1 MEQQPAKMDMAK
13 VQEIN
18 KVKYALPTNLN
29 IVERRTNKVNFADQN
44 AYSSTSGNEV
54 VIRLQASTDYV
65 YGKNSYLVFEVSG
78 SADAPDGSVG
88 FNKNTA
94 MNLFDR
100 VLYEDRSGSEL
111 CRNDKLNNYC
121 AQVLPLHHS
130 SECARTLIANGG
142 QYENYDQIYDAG
154 GIPTAGVFGK
164 NGDVANYEIIN
175 AGGNATALTVII
187 PMRHILGVFNQETLI
202 PSMLISG
209 SLIRLQLSRATDALE
224 NIGASTVATD
234 AGANYTL
241 SNVRVVCDS
250 LALTPVVQKNL
261 MEQSQSSG
269 GLDFVYET
277 EYYQSGNVS
286 AGANSFNLQ
295 INKAVSRCQKL
306 YWSNR
311 AVGTP
316 SSVTKDNSGSVKFN
330 LSQLDYRLGD
340 LFFPQRVITLPST
353 AGATP
358 EKNGAEFY
366 ENTLQSIH
374 RMKTNVDPPAVSKNI
389 WCTGGTALNATAGDN
404 DNNGRTVHCQSFE
417 MSSVLEYSGLAI
429 NNSRTLEARINFIN
443 SEVPT
448 DPIPAQGQVIDAW
461 ICYLK
466 LAKCNQLRAVIKE

>member
-44 AYSSTSGNEV
+44 VYSSASGNEV

-65 YGKNSYLVFEVSG
+65 YGKNSYLIFEVSAVG
-78 SADAPDGSVG
+78 ADQPVG
-88 FNKNTA
+88 FDKNTA

-100 VLYEDRSGSEL
+100 VLYEDRSGAEL

-121 AQVLPLHHS
+121 AQVLPLHYS
-130 SECARTLIANGG
+130 SECAKTLIANGG
-142 QYENYDQIYDAG
+142 QYENFDQIYLGNGVPD
-154 GIPTAGVFGK
+154 PSVFGK
-164 NGDVANYEIIN
+164 NGQVTNYDVQAS
-175 AGGNATALTVII
+175 ALTVII

-202 PSMLISG
+202 PSMLVSG
-209 SLIRLQLSRATDALE
+209 SLIRLQLARSDVALE
-224 NIGASTVATD
+224 SVDPSNPTTVNATS
-234 AGANYTL
+234 YTL

-261 MEQSQSSG
+261 MEQSQVGG

-277 EYYQSGNVS
+277 EYYQSGNVT
-286 AGANSFNLQ
+286 AGASSFNLQ

-306 YWSNR
+306 YWSSR
-311 AVGTP
+311 ATTTAESNALINTGTCQLN
-316 SSVTKDNSGSVKFN
+316 T
-330 LSQLDYRLGD
+330 SQLDYRLGD
-340 LFFPQRVITLPST
+340 LFFPQRVISLPST
-353 AGATP
+353 AGASP
-358 EKNGAEFY
+358 QKNGAEFY

-389 WCTGGTALNATAGDN
+389 WCTGGTTLSNIPANNNN
-404 DNNGRTVHCQSFE
+404 DGRAVHCQSFE

-429 NNSRTLEARINFIN
+429 NNSRTLEARINFSN
-443 SEVPT
+443 SDAP
-448 DPIPAQGQVIDAW
+448 QVIDAW

>member
-1 MEQQPAKMDMAK
+1 MEQSQPTKMDMAK

-44 AYSSTSGNEV
+44 VYSSNSGNEV

-65 YGKNSYLVFEVSG
+65 YGKNSYLIFEVIG
-78 SADAPDGSVG
+78 SANAPDGSVG

-100 VLYEDRSGSEL
+100 VLYEDRSGAEL

-121 AQVLPLHHS
+121 AQVLPLHYS

-142 QYENYDQIYDAG
+142 QYENFDQIYDAG

-164 NGDVANYEIIN
+164 NGAVGNYEIIN
-175 AGGNATALTVII
+175 ADPNNATALTVII

-209 SLIRLQLSRATDALE
+209 SLIRLQLARATDSLE
-224 NIGASTVATD
+224 NIGAATD
-234 AGANYTL
+234 ATDAQLNYTL

-261 MEQSQSSG
+261 MEASQAGG

-306 YWSNR
+306 YWSSR
-311 AVGTP
+311 AVRTK
-316 SSVTKDNSGSVKFN
+316 SKVTKDNVGTCQLN
-330 LSQLDYRLGD
+330 TSQLDYRLGD
-340 LFFPQRVITLPST
+340 LFFPQRVISLPST
-353 AGATP
+353 ANATP
-358 EKNGAEFY
+358 QKNGAEFY

-389 WCTGGTALNATAGDN
+389 WCTGGTALVDSDANN
-404 DNNGRTVHCQSFE
+404 NNNGRAVHCQSFE

-429 NNSRTLEARINFIN
+429 NNSRTLEARINFSN
-443 SEVPT
+443 SL
-448 DPIPAQGQVIDAW
+448 DGQVIDAW

-466 LAKCNQLRAVIKE
+466 LAKCNQMRAIIKE

>member
-1 MEQQPAKMDMAK
+1 MEQSQPAKMDMAK

-44 AYSSTSGNEV
+44 VYSSTSGNEV

-65 YGKNSYLVFEVSG
+65 YGKNSYLIFEVSG
-78 SADAPDGSVG
+78 NANAPDGSIG

-100 VLYEDRSGSEL
+100 VLYEDRSGAEL

-121 AQVLPLHHS
+121 AQVLPLHYS

-142 QYENYDQIYDAG
+142 QYENFDQIYSAVG
-154 GIPTAGVFGK
+154 VPTDDVFGK
-164 NGDVANYEIIN
+164 NGAVGFYEIIN
-175 AGGNATALTVII
+175 AAPNDASALTVII
-187 PMRHILGVFNQETLI
+187 PMRYILGVFNQETLI

-209 SLIRLQLSRATDALE
+209 SLIRLQLARATDALE
-224 NIGASTVATD
+224 NLGAATGASD
-234 AGANYTL
+234 AGVNYTL

-250 LALTPVVQKNL
+250 LTLAPVVQKNL
-261 MEQSQSSG
+261 MEQSQAGG

-277 EYYQSGNVS
+277 EYYQSGNVTR
-286 AGANSFNLQ
+286 GANSFNLQ

-306 YWSNR
+306 YWSSR
-311 AVGTP
+311 AVRTP
-316 SSVTKDNSGSVKFN
+316 SSIVKDNVGTCQLN
-330 LSQLDYRLGD
+330 TSQLDYRLGD
-340 LFFPQRVITLPST
+340 LFFPQRVISLPST

-358 EKNGAEFY
+358 QKNGAEFY

-389 WCTGGTALNATAGDN
+389 WCTGGTALVDSAN
-404 DNNGRTVHCQSFE
+404 DNNNDGRAVHCQSFE

-429 NNSRTLEARINFIN
+429 NNSRTLEARINFSN
-443 SEVPT
+443 S
-448 DPIPAQGQVIDAW
+448 DDGQVIDAW